1 MFFVSCSLP
10 LTCLKNIKVMS
21 CFCVYERS
29 PLKSIEVGLMHRRR
43 GGTES
48 TPGGSGFTKGRQIIG
63 VKAESE
69 SEWKRKSITR
79 IGNAVPSHN
88 LLRRQSLNVSYSS
101 FQVSVD
107 DDILWG
113 FWFLRHCCLHHVS
126 TDSWL
131 DWFGVNFKH
140 RNILQIIEK
149 LKSIIRV
156 RTLSNR
162 CLQLY
167 LKVYFMFD
175 LKVNLCI
182 AVPIKQ
188 CRQ

>member
-1 MFFVSCSLP
+1 MFL
-10 LTCLKNIKVMS
+10 CLWEEPIEIHWSRVDASSEGWDQVDTRWFRVHKRETNYRSQSRKWEWIK
-21 CFCVYERS
+21 
-29 PLKSIEVGLMHRRR
+29 KKKH
-43 GGTES
+43 
-48 TPGGSGFTKGRQIIG
+48 QN
-63 VKAESE
+63 
-69 SEWKRKSITR
+69 ITR
-79 IGNAVPSHN
+79 IENAVTRHN
-88 LLRRQSLNVSYSS
+88 LLRRQRLNVGYSS

-149 LKSIIRV
+149 LKSIIWV
-156 RTLSNR
+156 RTLANR

-175 LKVNLCI
+175 VKVNLCI
-182 AVPIKQ
+182 GVPSKQ